1 MDILGDDAPVLKM
14 VKYLSVEIRVMA
26 DNQSPMEK
34 FPIELMGMAG
44 QINSVS
50 VICTDQINFGFGV
63 IQIFPDS
70 HFLHRHLGTIK
81 AFEVDR
87 DMVPRHGGS

>member
-34 FPIELMGMAG
+34 FPIELMGVAG
-44 QINSVS
+44 
-50 VICTDQINFGFGV
+50 
-63 IQIFPDS
+63 
-70 HFLHRHLGTIK
+70 
-81 AFEVDR
+81 
-87 DMVPRHGGS
+87 